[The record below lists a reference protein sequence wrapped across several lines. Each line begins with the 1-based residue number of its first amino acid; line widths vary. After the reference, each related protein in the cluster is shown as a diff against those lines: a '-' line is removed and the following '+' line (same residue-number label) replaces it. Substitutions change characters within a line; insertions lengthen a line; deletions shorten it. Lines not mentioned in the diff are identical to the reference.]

1 MGVLKRFEQRLEGL
15 VNGTFAKVFKSEV
28 QPVEIAGAL
37 QRECDNN
44 ATIWNRERTVV
55 PNDFIVEL
63 SAGDYDR
70 LSPYSG
76 QLGDELAGLVRD
88 YAKQQRYSFMGPIK
102 VNLEKADDL
111 DTGLYRV
118 RSRTLASSTSQPQA
132 GPPSPQG
139 GYGYPPENQPQGGY
153 GYPPVAAPP
162 MPSAPPPGG
171 PGARR
176 PAPVGPAGPA
186 PAAGPGGPGATGSR
200 STAPATRSRAPRSY
214 SAEARKPT
222 CGSTTP
228 AYRAG
233 TVRSGPERP
242 RRSRISGPPTASW
255 WTGSTPPALRSAT
268 ARGSSWAVP
277 PSFTGKPKGEAGAMS
292 ELTLTVM
299 RLGFLAVL
307 WLFVIVAVQVIR
319 SDLFGTRVTQRG
331 SRRNGAGAGGAPQQA
346 GGRQATPPQQR
357 QRRGAPTKLVVSE
370 GILTGT
376 TVALAGQTITL
387 GRAHDSTIVLDDDYA
402 SSRHARIYP
411 DRDGQW
417 IVEDLGST
425 NGTYLDRTRL
435 TTPTPIPPGA
445 PIRIGK
451 TVIELRK

>member
-1 MGVLKRFEQRLEGL
+1 
-15 VNGTFAKVFKSEV
+15 
-28 QPVEIAGAL
+28 
-37 QRECDNN
+37 
-44 ATIWNRERTVV
+44 
-55 PNDFIVEL
+55 
-63 SAGDYDR
+63 
-70 LSPYSG
+70 
-76 QLGDELAGLVRD
+76 
-88 YAKQQRYSFMGPIK
+88 
-102 VNLEKADDL
+102 
-111 DTGLYRV
+111 
-118 RSRTLASSTSQPQA
+118 
-132 GPPSPQG
+132 
-139 GYGYPPENQPQGGY
+139 
-153 GYPPVAAPP
+153 
-162 MPSAPPPGG
+162 
-171 PGARR
+171 
-176 PAPVGPAGPA
+176 
-186 PAAGPGGPGATGSR
+186 
-200 STAPATRSRAPRSY
+200 
-214 SAEARKPT
+214 
-222 CGSTTP
+222 
-228 AYRAG
+228 
-233 TVRSGPERP
+233 
-242 RRSRISGPPTASW
+242 
-255 WTGSTPPALRSAT
+255 
-268 ARGSSWAVP
+268 
-277 PSFTGKPKGEAGAMS
+277 MS

-331 SRRNGAGAGGAPQQA
+331 SRRGGAAAGAAQQT
-346 GGRQATPPQQR
+346 GRQTAPPQQR

-370 GILTGT
+370 GTLTGT